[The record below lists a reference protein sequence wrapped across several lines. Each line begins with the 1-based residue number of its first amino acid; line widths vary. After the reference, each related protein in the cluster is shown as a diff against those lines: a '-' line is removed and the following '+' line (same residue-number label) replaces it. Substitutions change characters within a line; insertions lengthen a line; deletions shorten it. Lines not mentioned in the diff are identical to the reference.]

1 MPRLIGKDK
10 SDLKSTGSVTAGNL
24 SKADLLTLFQD
35 LRTKGSITGVWSMN
49 ELYNSVVEST
59 WIDDLNPSTARATSG
74 GTMTLNSVSLGSYD
88 YTYINTAESIS
99 SFSNGN
105 YFTTT
110 EDSRSALIYVDGDL
124 TIASGQTFIPSNRKL
139 FTAIFVNGN
148 LDVDGTIS
156 MSLRGANHG
165 SSPGSSVTKGAV
177 KLIANGTYSSVPNP
191 IISEDGAGGG
201 AVTATAQSNDDKAGN
216 VGSNGSGG
224 GTGGGG
230 GGGAGVGGN
239 NPGGYN
245 GQAKGGAGATGTSF
259 SGGPGGGG
267 AVDLTGGSL
276 DSTQTGA
283 SGSANGGQGGKGS
296 PNPSHY
302 SAEGG
307 AGNPGGQGTDADGDQ
322 PVTNGKDGTGGCL
335 VIFVEGNYTGDG
347 DIEAKGRN
355 NNGEGGSSGGGHVS
369 IFVKGTDN
377 GPTPSAAGGVTDNNE
392 VIDSAIGGNGG
403 AGTARKM
410 AYS

>member
-139 FTAIFVNGN
+139 FTAIYVKGN

-156 MSLRGANHG
+156 MSSRGANHSPSG
-165 SSPGSSVTKGAV
+165 SPRDNARIQI
-177 KLIANGTYSSVPNP
+177 IADGTYSSVPNP
-191 IISEDGAGGG
+191 HIPAGGG
-201 AVTATAQSNDDKAGN
+201 PGGAVSTQAYSQSDQAGN
-216 VGSNGSGG
+216 DGAANTAG

-239 NPGGYN
+239 NNSGYS
-245 GQAKGGAGATGTSF
+245 GTCKGGAGAQGTSF

-267 AVDLTGGSL
+267 ATDLTSPGTLNADRTGSNGVDKGGAGGAA
-276 DSTQTGA
+276 STQ
-283 SGSANGGQGGKGS
+283 
-296 PNPSHY
+296 PSHY
-302 SAEGG
+302 HAHGG
-307 AGNPGGQGTDADGDQ
+307 SGNPGGQGHGAPGADPSQ
-322 PVTNGKDGTGGCL
+322 NGNAGTGGVL
-335 VIFVEGNYTGDG
+335 IIYVEGNYTGSG
-347 DIEAKGRN
+347 DVEAKGAN
-355 NNGEGGSSGGGHVS
+355 GNGEGGCSGGGTVT
-369 IFVKGTDN
+369 IFVKGTDS
-377 GPTPSAAGGVTDNNE
+377 GPTPSAAGGTALGGA
-392 VIDSAIGGNGG
+392 IDSATGGVGG
-403 AGTARKM
+403 AGTARKL
-410 AYS
+410 AYT